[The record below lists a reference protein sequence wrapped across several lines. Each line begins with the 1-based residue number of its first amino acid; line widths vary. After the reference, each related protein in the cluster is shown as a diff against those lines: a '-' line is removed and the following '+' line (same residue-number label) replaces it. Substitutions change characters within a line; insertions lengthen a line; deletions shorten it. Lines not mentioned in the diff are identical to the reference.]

1 MLSIAVL
8 PGDGIGDEI
17 MAGPLR
23 LLELLEREGIARA
36 VGPLPVG
43 ARAHRDLGERLPAE
57 TRDACDAADAI
68 LLGAVGEHP
77 GISLDEFPRPELA
90 LIELRNRYDLRVSI
104 REVLLPDGGISVVVR
119 NLLGGNYG
127 DASSRTESDGSHAAV
142 DVLELTPERIE
153 ELAHIACGYARAHP
167 GRRLVS
173 VDKANLL
180 ATSRLWRIVAKR
192 VTAEE
197 GLDFEHLHVDRAA
210 FELASPSVE
219 IPGVILTEGLFGD
232 ILSDLLTGVAGSS
245 ALCSSASVR
254 PGAPDGNGPAGL
266 FEPAHGSA
274 PRRAGK
280 DQANPTGTFLSL
292 AMLLEWFPQPDAQV
306 AAQRVRAAVD
316 AARSTG
322 PLTYDLARPGE
333 PVASASDFSARVVDA
348 FAAGAGVGAGGATA

>member
-1 MLSIAVL
+1 MLTVAVL

-17 MAGPLR
+17 MAGSLR
-23 LLELLEREGIARA
+23 LLELLEQEGIARA

-43 ARAHRDLGERLPAE
+43 ARAHRDLGERLPDV

-77 GISLDEFPRPELA
+77 GIPLDEFPRPELA
-90 LIELRNRYDLRVSI
+90 LIELRDRYDLRVSI
-104 REVLLPDGGISVVVR
+104 REVMLPGGEVSVVVR

-127 DASSRTESDGSHAAV
+127 GAGSRTESDGSVAAV

-153 ELAHIACGYARAHP
+153 ELARIACGYARAHP
-167 GRRLVS
+167 GRRLAS

-180 ATSRLWRIVAKR
+180 ATSRLWRMVAKR
-192 VTAEE
+192 ITTEE

-210 FELASPSVE
+210 YELASPSVE

-254 PGAPDGNGPAGL
+254 PGAPDGDGPAGL

-274 PRRAGK
+274 PRRAGR

-292 AMLLEWFPQPDAQV
+292 AMLLEWFPATR
-306 AAQRVRAAVD
+306 AAGTRVRVAVD
-316 AARSTG
+316 AARTDG

-333 PVASASDFSARVVDA
+333 PVASTSAFSERVVAA
-348 FAAGAGVGAGGATA
+348 FERAGAD